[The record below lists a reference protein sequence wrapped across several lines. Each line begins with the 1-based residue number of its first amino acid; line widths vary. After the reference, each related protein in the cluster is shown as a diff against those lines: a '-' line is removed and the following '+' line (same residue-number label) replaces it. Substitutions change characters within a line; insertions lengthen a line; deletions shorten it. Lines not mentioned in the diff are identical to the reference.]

1 LVGVLLQPAGNS
13 DAARMSYDARAR
25 NTADMTL
32 KRPLHLWLLALTLVV
47 GQWLAVVHGVQHQLN
62 AGEQLVACETC
73 VVGHSA
79 AGLPVAV
86 SPLALLP
93 ATIERPLV
101 ARSTPP
107 SRADLLIPPPRGPPL
122 FLA

>member
-1 LVGVLLQPAGNS
+1 
-13 DAARMSYDARAR
+13 
-25 NTADMTL
+25 MTS

-79 AGLPVAV
+79 APPPAAV
-86 SPLALLP
+86 LALALLP
-93 ATIERPLV
+93 ASNEKPLAV
-101 ARSTPP
+101 RNAPP
-107 SRADLLIPPPRGPPL
+107 SRAALLIPPPRGPPL